1 MTFSA
6 VARKKNRMDI
16 VSAIW
21 RIAGRNGLQ
30 GLKQSFKRFI
40 NLGMTY
46 ERWISLNDTLSSKD
60 KDAIHLHIS
69 KISNHPVISVLMPA
83 CNTSE
88 ILLRRS
94 IESVRS
100 QLYPHWELCITDHLS
115 AMQHLQTLLEDYTK
129 LDERIRVVLRGQNDQ
144 IPVTSDSFP
153 ALVKGDFITILN
165 HNDELPQHALYMAAV
180 ALNEK
185 PFLDLIY
192 SDEDKIDENGRR
204 FAPYFKPDW
213 NPDLLTGQN
222 FVGRLCVYR
231 TEAVSESGGFSE
243 DCDGSHDWD
252 LALRMSEQ
260 IPASHIHHI
269 PHILY
274 HRRAFSP
281 AVTTR
286 QNEKSYADNHAAKVL
301 QDHLSRTS
309 MEGRVLTGNSG
320 HLRIEYSVPSHTPL
334 VSIIIPTCNRLSL
347 LRRCIESIT
356 EKTLYPNYEIIIV
369 DNRSD
374 DTETLNYM
382 SLLEKSRT
390 ARVLKYMYPF
400 NYSAINNFAAEAAV
414 GEFLCLMNNDIEVIS
429 EGWLNE
435 MVGHAARPGI
445 GAVGA
450 MLYYPDNTIQHA
462 GVVLLQTGIAGH
474 LYAGNKRGIDGYC
487 ERACLV
493 QNISAVTAACL
504 VVRASIYRDVGGLDD
519 KNLPISFN
527 DVDFCLKI
535 REIGF
540 RNLWTPFAEF
550 YHNESASRGL
560 DDNEEKKARFQRE
573 TSYMLARWA
582 HQLCNDPAYNP
593 NLNFY
598 NGSPYLAAEPRVKKP
613 WTAYL

>member
-1 MTFSA
+1 M
-6 VARKKNRMDI
+6 
-16 VSAIW
+16 
-21 RIAGRNGLQ
+21 
-30 GLKQSFKRFI
+30 
-40 NLGMTY
+40 
-46 ERWISLNDTLSSKD
+46 
-60 KDAIHLHIS
+60 
-69 KISNHPVISVLMPA
+69 
-83 CNTSE
+83 
-88 ILLRRS
+88 
-94 IESVRS
+94 
-100 QLYPHWELCITDHLS
+100 
-115 AMQHLQTLLEDYTK
+115 
-129 LDERIRVVLRGQNDQ
+129 
-144 IPVTSDSFP
+144 
-153 ALVKGDFITILN
+153 
-165 HNDELPQHALYMAAV
+165 
-180 ALNEK
+180 
-185 PFLDLIY
+185 
-192 SDEDKIDENGRR
+192 
-204 FAPYFKPDW
+204 
-213 NPDLLTGQN
+213 
-222 FVGRLCVYR
+222 
-231 TEAVSESGGFSE
+231 
-243 DCDGSHDWD
+243 
-252 LALRMSEQ
+252 
-260 IPASHIHHI
+260 
-269 PHILY
+269 
-274 HRRAFSP
+274 
-281 AVTTR
+281 R
-286 QNEKSYADNHAAKVL
+286 QNEKFYADNHAAKVL
-301 QDHLSRTS
+301 ENHLNRTS
-309 MEGRVLTGNSG
+309 QDGRVLKDNAGRV
-320 HLRIEYSVPSHTPL
+320 RIEYSVPSHIPL
-334 VSIIIPTCNRLSL
+334 VSIIIPTYNGLSL
-347 LRRCIESIT
+347 LRRCIESIIK
-356 EKTLYPNYEIIIV
+356 KTLYANYEIIIV

-390 ARVLKYMYPF
+390 ARVLKYMHPF

-462 GVVLLQTGIAGH
+462 GVVLLETGIAGH

-613 WTAYL
+613 WTAYLQ